1 MPSQAKPPPPGREPG
16 GAASK
21 YAAKPDVS
29 SENSHELSRMR
40 KRRPSIAG
48 RLHLGNKSENGV
60 SPTSTEV
67 STGCDSQASVSVDV
81 AEPNRT
87 PVAKA
92 ARHEASLH
100 ALQVSRRRGSVSL
113 PGRMARR
120 SAPVAPED
128 PDRINERRPSVEAPT
143 ESTERISLGDA
154 VRSHAACPPFLRVAG
169 LTCAGVLL
177 VRLAAYLRRISRVRR
192 VDQYMVGI
200 TILSWL
206 IMLVAEEIQDDIRN
220 GISLSPFPSRFA
232 LELFNTFLTLVLVV
246 LLWRYYRA
254 YRQLVGTTGYDFKTN
269 RNRLYFLTEVLVFAI
284 HPIPGFEFGGRGW
297 HEDWPRVEPVHT
309 DWELPEVKPAA
320 APCSLE

>member
-1 MPSQAKPPPPGREPG
+1 MSSQAKPPPPGREPG

-29 SENSHELSRMR
+29 SENSYEVSPMR
-40 KRRPSIAG
+40 KRRPSLAG

-67 STGCDSQASVSVDV
+67 STGCDTQASVSANV

-128 PDRINERRPSVEAPT
+128 PDRLNERRPSVEART

-154 VRSHAACPPFLRVAG
+154 VRSHAASPPFLRVAG
-169 LTCAGVLL
+169 P
-177 VRLAAYLRRISRVRR
+177 
-192 VDQYMVGI
+192 
-200 TILSWL
+200 
-206 IMLVAEEIQDDIRN
+206 N
-220 GISLSPFPSRFA
+220 
-232 LELFNTFLTLVLVV
+232 VLVSC
-246 LLWRYYRA
+246 RC
-254 YRQLVGTTGYDFKTN
+254 GSP
-269 RNRLYFLTEVLVFAI
+269 LTFDA
-284 HPIPGFEFGGRGW
+284 FRGCDESTSTW
-297 HEDWPRVEPVHT
+297 WASQFFRG
-309 DWELPEVKPAA
+309 
-320 APCSLE
+320 